1 MKSYLVY
8 LKENVRFTLAI
19 LVNLIALL
27 ASIWWLISSNFNTT
41 QPIEMEP
48 IVTCLALTATLLG
61 LNFVN
66 DKLTRP
72 HIKIKLSTSMIEH
85 PTKGFMCGIGVD
97 LENHSMLKAFIKN
110 FQVELPETNEVIQF
124 LYEGFTE
131 QPLPKV
137 ILEPGQAYSFNIVR
151 KNIEIPNL
159 NVLSFGDFVVT
170 TDVGYKYIVPAKEFQ
185 DHVRFLL
192 EE

>member
-1 MKSYLVY
+1 MKSYLVFV
-8 LKENVRFTLAI
+8 KENMRFSLAI
-19 LVNLIALL
+19 FANSIALL
-27 ASIWWLISSNFNTT
+27 AAFWWLIISNFNTS

-72 HIKIKLSTSMIEH
+72 FIKVSLSTSMTEH
-85 PTKGFMCGIGVD
+85 PINGFMYGISVN

-110 FQVELPETNEVIQF
+110 FQVELPKTKQVMQF
-124 LYEGFTE
+124 LNEGFTE

-151 KNIEIPNL
+151 KNVDIPNL
-159 NVLSFGDFVVT
+159 DISSFGDFVVT
-170 TDVGYKYIVPAKEFQ
+170 TDVGYKFIVPAKEFQ
-185 DHVRFLL
+185 DRLRVLL
-192 EE
+192 DK

>member
-1 MKSYLVY
+1 MKSYWVY

-27 ASIWWLISSNFNTT
+27 ASFWWLISSNFNTT

-72 HIKIKLSTSMIEH
+72 HIKIKLSTSMTEH
-85 PTKGFMCGIGVD
+85 PTKGFMYGIGVD

-110 FQVELPETNEVIQF
+110 FQVELPETNQVMQF
-124 LYEGFTE
+124 MDEGFTE

-151 KNIEIPNL
+151 KNIDIPNL
-159 NVLSFGDFVVT
+159 NVSSFGDFVVT

-192 EE
+192 EK

>member
-27 ASIWWLISSNFNTT
+27 ASIWWLISSNYNTT

-85 PTKGFMCGIGVD
+85 PIKGFMCGIGVV

-159 NVLSFGDFVVT
+159 NVSSFGDFVVT

-192 EE
+192 E